1 MTGFGVRLSF
11 GIMKGKLIDASRF
24 MIVIG
29 SAIMVTGCVIMF
41 SGCSR
46 GVEDYVAPMEEQ
58 PRSFPLA
65 EKVSDSKTG
74 WEIQPEQPFHLEF
87 GRGSGREGL
96 DLVTVNGTGQTT
108 MFRIN
113 YGLSRWETA
122 QMRLSTNTLNQIVKA
137 INRLKITGMAKAYH
151 AKVYDGTQWV
161 FWLKQG
167 KQEKAIYF
175 NNHFPGEIQEF
186 ANILTHSLES
196 ENVKKVT
203 WSAIPKN
210 KWREHETGIWQS
222 IKR

>member
-1 MTGFGVRLSF
+1 
-11 GIMKGKLIDASRF
+11 
-24 MIVIG
+24 
-29 SAIMVTGCVIMF
+29 
-41 SGCSR
+41 
-46 GVEDYVAPMEEQ
+46 
-58 PRSFPLA
+58 
-65 EKVSDSKTG
+65 
-74 WEIQPEQPFHLEF
+74 
-87 GRGSGREGL
+87 
-96 DLVTVNGTGQTT
+96 
-108 MFRIN
+108 
-113 YGLSRWETA
+113 
-122 QMRLSTNTLNQIVKA
+122 MRLSTNTLNQIVKA